1 MKLRIEGCGESAK
14 LADHF
19 RHATLCHAIAKG
31 PTHKPKFVQMIV
43 VIRPNTPRDKVDE
56 VIEEV
61 KRLGYDPR
69 PIFGTEQTIV
79 AAIGDERT
87 HHTLESLSFLSQV
100 EKVMTVQKRYKLLS
114 RESIPNSSIVN
125 VDGVEIG
132 GGKFCVMA
140 GPCSVES
147 EEQLL
152 STARAVKAAGATI
165 LRGGAYKPR
174 TSPYEFQGL
183 GKEGLRLLQV
193 AKEETGL
200 KIITEVLSEN
210 HVEHVS
216 KTADILQVGA
226 RNSQNY
232 QLLIECARSGK
243 PVLLKRGLSERI
255 DEWLLAAE
263 YILAHGN
270 PNVIFCERG
279 IRTFETYTRNTLDLA
294 AVAIIKKESHLPVII
309 DPSQGCGRAD
319 LVRAL
324 CGGAVAMGA
333 DGLLIE
339 VHPNPA
345 EALSDGQQQVDFK
358 GFSQLMEGLKPL
370 LNAMGRTV

>member
-1 MKLRIEGCGESAK
+1 
-14 LADHF
+14 
-19 RHATLCHAIAKG
+19 
-31 PTHKPKFVQMIV
+31 MIV
-43 VIRPNTPRDKVDE
+43 VIKPGTPREQVDE
-56 VIEEV
+56 VIAEV
-61 KRLGYDPR
+61 QKLGYDPR
-69 PIFGTEQTIV
+69 PIFGTEQAII

-87 HHTLESLSFLSQV
+87 HHTLESLTAMPQV
-100 EKVMTVQKRYKLLS
+100 EKVLPVQKKHKLVS
-114 RESIPNSSIVN
+114 RESHPGNTIVN
-125 VDGVEIG
+125 VDGVPVG
-132 GGKFCVMA
+132 GTKFTLMA

-152 STARAVKAAGATI
+152 STAHAVKAAGATI

-183 GKEGLRLLQV
+183 GKEGLRLLAK

-200 KIITEVLSEN
+200 RIITEILSEN
-210 HVEHVS
+210 HVQHVAEV
-216 KTADILQVGA
+216 ADILQVGA
-226 RNSQNY
+226 RNAQNF
-232 QLLIECARSGK
+232 QLLIECAKSGK

-255 DEWLLAAE
+255 EEWLCAAE
-263 YILAHGN
+263 YLLAHGN
-270 PNVIFCERG
+270 GNVLFCERG

-294 AVAIIKKESHLPVII
+294 AVAIVKKESHLPVII

-324 CGGAVAMGA
+324 CKGSVAMGA

-358 GFSQLMEGLKPL
+358 GFAALVKDLEPL
-370 LNAMGRTV
+370 LQATGRTL

>member
-1 MKLRIEGCGESAK
+1 
-14 LADHF
+14 
-19 RHATLCHAIAKG
+19 
-31 PTHKPKFVQMIV
+31 MIV
-43 VIRPNTPRDKVDE
+43 VIKPNTPREQIDAI
-56 VIEEV
+56 IEEV
-61 KRLGYDPR
+61 RRLGYDPR
-69 PIFGTEQTIV
+69 PIFGTEQTVI

-87 HHTLESLSFLSQV
+87 HHTLESLIVLPQV
-100 EKVMTVQKRYKLLS
+100 EKVMPVQKRFKLVS
-114 RESIPNSSIVN
+114 RESHPANSVIN
-125 VDGVEIG
+125 VDGVLVG
-132 GGKFCVMA
+132 GEKVCVMA

-183 GKEGLRLLQV
+183 GKEGLRLLEL
-193 AKEETGL
+193 ARKETGL
-200 KIITEVLSEN
+200 KIITEVLSEQ
-210 HVEHVS
+210 HVEHVAHA
-216 KTADILQVGA
+216 TDILQVGA
-226 RNSQNY
+226 RNAQNF
-232 QLLIECARSGK
+232 QLLIECAKTRK

-263 YILAHGN
+263 YLLAHGN
-270 PNVIFCERG
+270 SNVMFCERG
-279 IRTFETYTRNTLDLA
+279 IRTFENYTRNTLDLS
-294 AVAIIKKESHLPVII
+294 AVAIIKQESHLPVII

-324 CGGAVAMGA
+324 CRGAVAMGV

-345 EALSDGQQQVDFK
+345 EALSDGQQQVNFA
-358 GFSQLMEGLKPL
+358 GFAQLMKEIEPL
-370 LNAMGRTV
+370 AKISGRTI